1 MTRKKKKNSASDKSN
16 DIESMMSNDVKETKK
31 KPLTKARLTRLAKMV
46 NEMKVKTKDL
56 EKLEK
61 QVLTAKEKINK
72 LSMNTIPD
80 FFDEM
85 GLSKIALTD
94 GTAVEII
101 RKYVAHIKEE
111 NKAEVYKWL
120 RKNKHAALIKHDV
133 TAKIK
138 KGELKEYKSL
148 VKDIKKLGISF
159 TDKKSIHAGT
169 LNAFVNE
176 QMEEGV
182 DLPEEFGVFPLRK
195 TKLTN

>member
-1 MTRKKKKNSASDKSN
+1 MTRKTKTSASDASN
-16 DIESMMSNDVKETKK
+16 DIESMMSKDVKEAKK

-46 NEMKVKTKDL
+46 NNMKTEINAL
-56 EKLEK
+56 EKLEG
-61 QVLTAKEKINK
+61 QALTAKEKINK

-85 GLSKIALTD
+85 GLSKVALTD

-111 NKAEVYKWL
+111 NKAAVFKWL
-120 RKNKHAALIKHDV
+120 KKNKHAALIKHDL

-138 KGELKEYKSL
+138 KGELKEYKQIL
-148 VKDIKKLGISF
+148 KEIKKLGISF
-159 TDKKSIHAGT
+159 TDKKNVHAGT

-176 QMEEGV
+176 QVEEGV
-182 DLPEEFGVFPLRK
+182 DLPEEFGVFPLRI